1 MIIYQT
7 KKPVESLS
15 TNCVGVTGDNLT
27 HTQEFYIKGIY
38 DSSLTYSLH
47 LRFAD
52 GSVNTIIPD
61 TVQHDGEGTGIRWV
75 VKKNDI
81 FMHGY
86 FELQIEGRNDEG
98 MVFQTEI
105 IELYAD
111 ESIPVEE
118 KEYENPNS
126 ETLKLRDEAYELVQ
140 TLSQQQSKLEENA
153 QLLDKYDLTKKLDD
167 KEAVIKTKHLANYS
181 VSSDKLEDGAVT
193 NDKIEIGAVGEDEL
207 STELQEKIDGKLD
220 NTQEVI
226 QTEHI
231 ASKAVTADKIADSA
245 IITRKLANGC
255 VLSNTIG
262 KYQISA
268 EHLISGCI
276 TADKLSEVLNN
287 RIDNKANKTTT
298 LLGYGITDA
307 YTKNEVNNLLSTK
320 LSSDVMQLIDSKY
333 DASNVETGRG
343 AFSILGANVDK
354 INSASFEYHRNGDW
368 VEVQIY
374 VDFKAFTPINSSV
387 SMTLSGLPYVCKN
400 SVTPREMCVTTLK
413 KQMLWGVV
421 PNSAGLT
428 LLLFSADAFAENEKL
443 SYSIR
448 YKIA

>member
-1 MIIYQT
+1 MEVEIKMIIYQT

-38 DSSLTYSLH
+38 DSSLKYSLH

-86 FELQIEGRNDEG
+86 FELQIEGRNDEDV
-98 MVFQTEI
+98 VFQTEI

-126 ETLKLRDEAYELVQ
+126 ETLKLRDEAYALVQ

-153 QLLDKYDLTKKLDD
+153 QLLDKYDLSKKLDD
-167 KEAVIKTKHLANYS
+167 KESVIKTKHLANYS
-181 VSSDKLEDGAVT
+181 VTSEKLEDGAVT
-193 NDKIEIGAVGEDEL
+193 NEKLDFCSVGEDEL
-207 STELQEKIDGKLD
+207 TTELLEKINAKLD
-220 NTQEVI
+220 NTQGVI
-226 QTEHI
+226 KTEHVS
-231 ASKAVTADKIADSA
+231 SKAVTTDKIADSA
-245 IITRKLANGC
+245 I
-255 VLSNTIG
+255 TIP
-262 KYQISA
+262 
-268 EHLISGCI
+268 
-276 TADKLSEVLNN
+276 
-287 RIDNKANKTTT
+287 
-298 LLGYGITDA
+298 
-307 YTKNEVNNLLSTK
+307 K
-320 LSSDVMQLIDSKY
+320 LSSDAKQLIDSKY
-333 DASNVETGRG
+333 DASNIETGSG
-343 AFSILGANVDK
+343 LFTVLGANIDK
-354 INSASFEYHRNGDW
+354 INSASFEYHRIGDW
-368 VEVQIY
+368 VEVHIY

-400 SVTPREMCVTTLK
+400 SVTPREICVTTQK

-421 PNSAGLT
+421 SNSAGLT
-428 LLLFSADAFAENEKL
+428 LLLFNADAFVNNEKL

>member
-15 TNCVGVTGDNLT
+15 KNCVGVTGDNLT
-27 HTQEFYIKGIY
+27 HTQEFYIKGIF
-38 DSSLTYSLH
+38 DSSLTYSIH

-52 GSVNTIIPD
+52 GSVNTIVPD

-105 IELYAD
+105 VELYAD

-167 KEAVIKTKHLANYS
+167 KEKVIKTKHLDNYS
-181 VSSDKLEDGAVT
+181 VSTEKLEDGAVT
-193 NDKIEIGAVGEDEL
+193 NEKIEFGAVGEDEL
-207 STELQEKIDGKLD
+207 SVELFEKIDGKLD
-220 NTQEVI
+220 NTQSVVK
-226 QTEHI
+226 TEHI
-231 ASKAVTADKIADSA
+231 ASEAVSVE
-245 IITRKLANGC
+245 KLA
-255 VLSNTIG
+255 
-262 KYQISA
+262 
-268 EHLISGCI
+268 SG
-276 TADKLSEVLNN
+276 V
-287 RIDNKANKTTT
+287 
-298 LLGYGITDA
+298 
-307 YTKNEVNNLLSTK
+307 V
-320 LSSDVMQLIDSKY
+320 QLIDSKY
-333 DASNVETGRG
+333 DASNVETGSG
-343 AFSILGANVDK
+343 QLTISEANLDK
-354 INSASFEYHRNGDW
+354 INSASFEYQRNGDW
-368 VEVQIY
+368 VEVHIY
-374 VDFKAFTPINSSV
+374 VDFKAFLPTNASV
-387 SMTLSGLPYVCKN
+387 SMTLLGLPYVCKN
-400 SVTPREMCVTTLK
+400 SVTPREACVTTLK

-428 LLLFSADAFAENEKL
+428 LLLFNADAFAENEKL

>member
-1 MIIYQT
+1 MEVEIKMIIYQT

-38 DSSLTYSLH
+38 DSSLKYSLH

-86 FELQIEGRNDEG
+86 FELQIEGRNDEDV
-98 MVFQTEI
+98 VFQTEI

-126 ETLKLRDEAYELVQ
+126 ETLKLRDEAYALVQ

-153 QLLDKYDLTKKLDD
+153 QLLDKYDLSKKLDD
-167 KEAVIKTKHLANYS
+167 KESVIKTKHLANYS
-181 VSSDKLEDGAVT
+181 VTSEKLEDGAVT
-193 NDKIEIGAVGEDEL
+193 NEKLDFCSVGEDEL
-207 STELQEKIDGKLD
+207 TTELLEKINAKLD
-220 NTQEVI
+220 NTQGVI
-226 QTEHI
+226 KTEHV
-231 ASKAVTADKIADSA
+231 ASKAVTTDKIADSA
-245 IITRKLANGC
+245 I
-255 VLSNTIG
+255 TIP
-262 KYQISA
+262 
-268 EHLISGCI
+268 
-276 TADKLSEVLNN
+276 
-287 RIDNKANKTTT
+287 
-298 LLGYGITDA
+298 
-307 YTKNEVNNLLSTK
+307 K
-320 LSSDVMQLIDSKY
+320 LSSDVKQLIDSKY
-333 DASNVETGRG
+333 DASNIETGSG
-343 AFSILGANVDK
+343 LFTVLGANIDK
-354 INSASFEYHRNGDW
+354 INSASFEYHRIGDW
-368 VEVQIY
+368 VEVHVY

-400 SVTPREMCVTTLK
+400 SVTPREICVTTQK

-428 LLLFSADAFAENEKL
+428 LLLFNADAFVNNEKL